1 MGVGVGPAG
10 RMAVPEGFGP
20 RSHRI
25 GSMNEDA
32 VPDLIRRQWRLPE
45 RPARLGRKPTLDV
58 DTVIDAAIELADAA
72 GLEAAT
78 LPRISEK
85 LGVTAMSLYRHI
97 GSKEDLL
104 QLMMDAASEPPT
116 TSAPA
121 GWRPGLRHWA
131 LEFWE
136 LYRRR
141 PWIAHIPL
149 HRAPS
154 GPNQIAWVERGLAPL
169 ASTRLTGEQKIRA
182 INLLSGFVR
191 QSHLLAQDLHEGR
204 PAGQAQAQAEHEYGL
219 ALARLIT
226 ADRFPH
232 VAEMLAS
239 DVFAESDETT
249 QVTERKDFIDGLEL
263 VLDGLEVRIQEAEA
277 RAGADA
283 DADGDPDTES
293 DTEADGDIDHG
304 SDCDCDSDPDAD
316 GNADPDADTDAGGDA
331 RTN

>member
-1 MGVGVGPAG
+1 
-10 RMAVPEGFGP
+10 
-20 RSHRI
+20 
-25 GSMNEDA
+25 
-32 VPDLIRRQWRLPE
+32 
-45 RPARLGRKPTLDV
+45 
-58 DTVIDAAIELADAA
+58 
-72 GLEAAT
+72 
-78 LPRISEK
+78 
-85 LGVTAMSLYRHI
+85 
-97 GSKEDLL
+97 
-104 QLMMDAASEPPT
+104 
-116 TSAPA
+116 SAPA
-121 GWRPGLRHWA
+121 GWRPGLRHGA

-219 ALARLIT
+219 ALARRIT
-226 ADRFPH
+226 AARCPH
-232 VAEMLAS
+232 VAETRASAGLAETDATTHVREDSS
-239 DVFAESDETT
+239 D
-249 QVTERKDFIDGLEL
+249 GHEL
-263 VLDGLEVRIQEAEA
+263 VLDALEVRVQDAEA
-277 RAGADA
+277 RAGADLDTDA
-283 DADGDPDTES
+283 DADGDPATES

-331 RTN
+331 

>member
-1 MGVGVGPAG
+1 MQKTKRGIGAGPAG

-154 GPNQIAWVERGLAPL
+154 GPNQIAWVEREIGR
-169 ASTRLTGEQKIRA
+169 ASCRERGRMSRVRA
-182 INLLSGFVR
+182 
-191 QSHLLAQDLHEGR
+191 LAQ
-204 PAGQAQAQAEHEYGL
+204 
-219 ALARLIT
+219 
-226 ADRFPH
+226 
-232 VAEMLAS
+232 
-239 DVFAESDETT
+239 
-249 QVTERKDFIDGLEL
+249 
-263 VLDGLEVRIQEAEA
+263 
-277 RAGADA
+277 
-283 DADGDPDTES
+283 
-293 DTEADGDIDHG
+293 
-304 SDCDCDSDPDAD
+304 
-316 GNADPDADTDAGGDA
+316 
-331 RTN
+331 

>member
-1 MGVGVGPAG
+1 
-10 RMAVPEGFGP
+10 
-20 RSHRI
+20 
-25 GSMNEDA
+25 MNEDA

-45 RPARLGRKPTLDV
+45 KPTRLGRRPTLDV
-58 DTVIDAAIELADAA
+58 ETVITAAIELADAA

-104 QLMMDAASEPPT
+104 QLMMDAASDVPSSTSPPT
-116 TSAPA
+116 T
-121 GWRPGLRHWA
+121 GWRPGVRHWA
-131 LEFWE
+131 LELWE

-154 GPNQIAWVERGLAPL
+154 GPNQILWLERGLQPL
-169 ASTRLTGEQKIRA
+169 ASTRLTWEQRIRA

-191 QSHLLAQDLHEGR
+191 QSNLLGQDLHEGR
-204 PAGQAQAQAEHEYGL
+204 PTGQAQAQAEHEYGL
-219 ALARLIT
+219 ALTWLIT
-226 ADRFPH
+226 ADRFPN

-239 DVFAESDETT
+239 DVFAESDEPTH
-249 QVTERKDFIDGLEL
+249 VTERKEFTDGLEL
-263 VLDGLEVRIQEAEA
+263 VLDGLQVRIQDAEA

-283 DADGDPDTES
+283 SGET
-293 DTEADGDIDHG
+293 
-304 SDCDCDSDPDAD
+304 
-316 GNADPDADTDAGGDA
+316 
-331 RTN
+331 RTS